1 MTELLR
7 EIWQDDE
14 GQNIAEAA
22 LTLPIV
28 LSILFGI
35 LMFGRAFNIYQTI
48 TDGAREGAR
57 YATQPCSAS
66 ANALDCSGATVA
78 CTYGTL
84 PSRYEVQ
91 GCVQQYL
98 DASHINGS
106 IAKIDIDYP
115 TNNVNGVPLSYTSV
129 RVKVPFNMLYLPFN
143 VNIKT
148 QSVMRN
154 ETN

>member
-1 MTELLR
+1 VESATRKGGHQQKGSTIL
-7 EIWQDDE
+7 
-14 GQNIAEAA
+14 EAA

-28 LSILFGI
+28 FSILFGI
-35 LMFGRAFNIYQTI
+35 LMFGRAYNIYQTI

-66 ANALDCSGATVA
+66 ASALDCSGATVA
-78 CTYGTL
+78 CTYGVL
-84 PSRYEVQ
+84 PSPSQVQ
-91 GCVQQYL
+91 GCVQRYL

-106 IAKIDIDYP
+106 TVTSTTTK
-115 TNNVNGVPLSYTSV
+115 NVNGVSLSYTSV
-129 RVKVPFNMLYLPFN
+129 QVTVPFNMLYLPFN